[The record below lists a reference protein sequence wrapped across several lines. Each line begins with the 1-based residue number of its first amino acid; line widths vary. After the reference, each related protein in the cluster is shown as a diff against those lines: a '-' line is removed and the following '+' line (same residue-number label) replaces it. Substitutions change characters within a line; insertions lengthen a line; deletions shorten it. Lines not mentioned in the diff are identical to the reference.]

1 MADGSTVND
10 RRAKCRVCTN
20 AENLTRY
27 HGNPN
32 TKTAHREA
40 SYRYTI
46 KKYGLSIE
54 QHEAMLIKQGYRCY
68 ICDTHQDDTRFG
80 KLSIDHC
87 HKTGV
92 VRKLLCPQC
101 NTALGQ
107 ARDNPGTLR
116 RMAAYLEEQH
126 EATL

>member
-1 MADGSTVND
+1 MTRLLFDIEANGLLKTVS
-10 RRAKCRVCTN
+10 K
-20 AENLTRY
+20 
-27 HGNPN
+27 
-32 TKTAHREA
+32 
-40 SYRYTI
+40 I
-46 KKYGLSIE
+46 
-54 QHEAMLIKQGYRCY
+54 
-68 ICDTHQDDTRFG
+68 
-80 KLSIDHC
+80 HC